1 MTGQQLRNSIL
12 QEALQGRLVP
22 NVLEPGEKTG
32 TELLQSI
39 LAERQKKENVENG
52 KKAKKLTLSAIEEEP
67 WELPE
72 GWCWT
77 RLGDLGEFTRG
88 NGIKKDEVV
97 PDGYPCVRYGEL
109 YTRYRVQFSTIASH
123 VNESVYHRSQKI
135 ERGDVVM
142 ALTGENEYDI
152 ALASVYLGTEPV
164 AMGGDMAKLHPY
176 VDSKYLVYAI
186 NSPYGIECKSLLAT
200 GQIIVHISNDK
211 LASIPIPLPPISIQK
226 AIVDKIEE
234 LFPLIDE
241 YDKAAGELEKL
252 NKTLPEKLRKS
263 VLQEAFRGA
272 LVPNDFPEG
281 EHTASDL
288 LQLILNERQEKEN
301 IEKGKKAMKLLLS
314 EVDDDVEELP
324 DGWCWCK
331 LSDIGDCLYGV
342 SESSK
347 NAGSYKLLR
356 ITDIQY
362 DAVNWDTVPFS
373 DYKKKDIAK
382 YFLNNGDLVFARTGG
397 TVGKSYLIQN
407 APRNAIY
414 ASYLIRVRFQGKALL
429 PKYIKYFFQSPQY
442 WSQIIENSEGTGQ
455 PNCNGTK
462 LANLNIPLPP
472 LTIQQRIVEK
482 IEEVFSAIDKLT
494 ASKDS
499 E

>member
-12 QEALQGRLVP
+12 QEAIQGRLVP
-22 NVLEPGEKTG
+22 NVLDSGEKTG
-32 TELLQSI
+32 AELLRQI
-39 LAERQKKENVENG
+39 LKERQDQENKEKG
-52 KKAKKLTLSAIEEEP
+52 KKAKKLTLSNIEEEP
-67 WELPE
+67 WELPQ
-72 GWCWT
+72 GWCWCK
-77 RLGDLGEFTRG
+77 LGDVISLQSGRDLEPDKYNASNKGIPYITGASNFDRG
-88 NGIKKDEVV
+88 SIIINRWTPNPVSVSNRGDLLITCKGTV
-97 PDGYPCVRYGEL
+97 GEL
-109 YTRYRVQFSTIASH
+109 AFNTV
-123 VNESVYHRSQKI
+123 
-135 ERGDVVM
+135 GDVHIARQIM
-142 ALTGENEYDI
+142 AI
-152 ALASVYLGTEPV
+152 SA
-164 AMGGDMAKLHPY
+164 
-176 VDSKYLVYAI
+176 
-186 NSPYGIECKSLLAT
+186 
-200 GQIIVHISNDK
+200 IIVDANYIQIYLKAKVNDLNAQANGVIPGISREDI
-211 LASIPIPLPPISIQK
+211 LFADFPLPPLSIQK
-226 AIVDKIEE
+226 AIVAKIEE
-234 LFPLIDE
+234 LLPLVDE
-241 YDKAAGELEKL
+241 YDKAAGELETL
-252 NKTLPEKLRKS
+252 NKILPDKLRKS
-263 VLQEAFRGA
+263 VLQEAIHGN
-272 LVPNDFPEG
+272 LVPNDIPEG
-281 EHTASDL
+281 EATGAEL
-288 LQLILNERQEKEN
+288 LRQILKERQDQEN
-301 IEKGKKAMKLLLS
+301 KEKGKKAKKLLLS

-356 ITDIQY
+356 ITDIQN

-373 DYKKKDIAK
+373 DYKKKDVAK

-482 IEEVFSAIDKLT
+482 IEEVFFVIDKLT